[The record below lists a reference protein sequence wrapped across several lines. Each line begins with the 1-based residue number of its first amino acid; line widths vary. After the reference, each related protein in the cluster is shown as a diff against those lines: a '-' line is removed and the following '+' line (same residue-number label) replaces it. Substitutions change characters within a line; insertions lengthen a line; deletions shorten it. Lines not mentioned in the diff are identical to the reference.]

1 MDYLLKMNSLN
12 NRKLKKFKLK
22 GIKVNNKRLYFGFY
36 GLIALETNRIDSKVF
51 KSLIDIV
58 KRKIKSKGG
67 KFWFYLNQSIPVTQ
81 LPIGTRMGK
90 GKGNIAKY
98 VSFVRK
104 GQIICEL
111 SLDSEED
118 ALSILK
124 IAASKLPVKSKIIK
138 Y

>member
-1 MDYLLKMNSLN
+1 MNSLN

>member
-1 MDYLLKMNSLN
+1 MNSLN
-12 NRKLKKFKLK
+12 NRKLRKFKLK
-22 GIKVNNKRLYFGFY
+22 GIKVNNKRLYIGFY
-36 GLIALETNRIDSKVF
+36 GLIALETSRIDSKVF

-67 KFWFYLNQSIPVTQ
+67 KFWFYLNQLIPVTQ

-90 GKGNIAKY
+90 GKGNIARY

-111 SLDSEED
+111 SLDNEEN
-118 ALSILK
+118 ALKILK
-124 IAASKLPVKSKIIK
+124 IAASKLPIKAKIIK

>member
-111 SLDSEED
+111 SLDGEED

-124 IAASKLPVKSKIIK
+124 IAASKLPVKAKIIK